1 MDLQKKILNFITSS
15 GRPATTLE
23 IAKGVGLVTRKEVN
37 PTLYLMQQNGLIVKI
52 QEQPPMW
59 KACQVSSIKSA
70 PIASQFGTSGHG
82 RGLLRSWQPPLA
94 QSHSSRHGGPGKVH
108 TSHGYTLTPT
118 SMSDA
123 PPPDIKKNLLRV
135 MKDCRQPSTALQLG
149 QMVGIKRQGANSL
162 LYAMMKEG
170 LVSKN
175 ESKGTPVWELE
186 VQTNSS
192 SSSSSSSNS
201 LSSLQRDQLKKLQ
214 FVAQQYEDAPAE
226 DMDVDTTQQINT
238 EVSKLPADDL
248 QGRILQLLHSDPEPK
263 TPLDIALGIGKKSR
277 NEVNPTL
284 HQLQKDGILSCTK
297 GRFPPLWSLIS
308 ESSNGSNSPSSLMD
322 TNQGGSDLTASSQ
335 ASLSTGTSAPGM
347 NVTGILT
354 GGFNPMKGPALASV
368 VNDMNR
374 NPISLLTE
382 YCQGK
387 KVELKFVEVR
397 EYGPPHRK
405 HFVVAACFGTYRFE
419 AESTNKKEARRMA
432 ADLAL
437 RAVTDAELQTTT
449 TAVKVFSTPGGVAA
463 AGQSSVT
470 FADKITKLSHDHFQQ
485 ALQSVATPMPGRKVI
500 ACFIMEDTSSDT
512 LQVVSMGSGTRCVE
526 GNKLSLEGHVVND
539 MHAEVVA
546 RRSLRRFFF
555 SQLHKFYSDPN
566 TDYTIFSSDGSGLAM
581 VKDTIKF
588 HLYIST
594 APCGDGA
601 QFSRGDGYDNQ
612 KEPPLDG
619 KHNPTISTKLHGIL
633 RTKMEGGEGTI
644 PVENAAPEQTWDG
657 IMRGERLR
665 TMSCSDKVAR
675 WNVLGLQGALL
686 SHFMCP
692 VYMSSLTLG
701 SLHHH
706 GHLSRAVCCR
716 FQDIA
721 DLPPNFRVNHPTLGR
736 VVGGDDMKR
745 HTDKTN
751 AQSTNWTIGDDSVE
765 VLDGGVGRPVMP
777 GAIKAT
783 NAKAVSRIA
792 KLSFYAEFLSLCKVA
807 NRPDLADGSD
817 YQEVKSKAADFQ
829 RAKVSLYTE
838 CQRKGYG
845 VWMRKP
851 QEQEKFDQAAIDRQ
865 KGIFV

>member
-1 MDLQKKILNFITSS
+1 MDLQQKILNFISRNDT
-15 GRPATTLE
+15 PVTTLE

-37 PTLYLMQQNGLIVKI
+37 PTLYCMQQNGLIEKI
-52 QEQPPMW
+52 QDQPPMW
-59 KACQVSSIKSA
+59 KRVQGGSIKSA
-70 PIASQFGTSGHG
+70 PYNPPSGVHGHG
-82 RGLLRSWQPPLA
+82 RGLLRTWEPPLA
-94 QSHSSRHGGPGKVH
+94 QARNSRYGGSGKVH
-108 TSHGYTLTPT
+108 TPHSYTLIPLHAA
-118 SMSDA
+118 DV
-123 PPPDIKKNLLRV
+123 PPPDMKKNILRAL
-135 MKDCRQPSTALQLG
+135 KYCRHPPTAMQLG
-149 QMVGIKRQGANSL
+149 QILGIKRKEANSL
-162 LYAMMKEG
+162 LHEMMKEG

-175 ESKGTPVWELE
+175 ESRGTPVFELQ
-186 VQTNSS
+186 VDTNSS

-201 LSSLQRDQLKKLQ
+201 LNSSQRDQLKKLQ

-226 DMDVDTTQQINT
+226 DMDVETTQQINA

-248 QGRILQLLHSDPEPK
+248 QGRILQFLHVDSDAK
-263 TPLDIALGIGKKSR
+263 TALDIALGIGKKSR
-277 NEVNPTL
+277 SEVNPTL
-284 HQLQKDGILSCTK
+284 YQLQKDGILSCTK

-308 ESSNGSNSPSSLMD
+308 ESSNGNASPSSLMETD
-322 TNQGGSDLTASSQ
+322 QSSS
-335 ASLSTGTSAPGM
+335 ASLQRQQALPSAPAI
-347 NVTGILT
+347 NTKAILT

-387 KVELKFVEVR
+387 KTELKFVEVR
-397 EYGPPHRK
+397 EYGPPHRR

-419 AESTNKKEARRMA
+419 AESTSKKEARRMA

-437 RAVTDAELQTTT
+437 RAVADAELQTSIVARTF
-449 TAVKVFSTPGGVAA
+449 TAPDGSAV
-463 AGQSSVT
+463 AGQSGAT

-500 ACFIMEDTSSDT
+500 ACFIMEDTSGGD
-512 LQVVSMGSGTRCVE
+512 LQVVSMGSGTRCIE

-555 SQLHKFYSDPN
+555 SQLHKFYGDPN
-566 TDYTIFSSDGSGLAM
+566 TDDTIFGSDGSGLAV
-581 VKDTIKF
+581 VKDNIKF

-601 QFSRGDGYDNQ
+601 QFSRGDGYDDQ
-612 KEPPLDG
+612 KEPPSDG

-644 PVENAAPEQTWDG
+644 PVENSSAEQTWDG

-686 SHFMCP
+686 SHFMYP

-706 GHLSRAVCCR
+706 GHLARAVCCR
-716 FQDIA
+716 FQDIV
-721 DLPPNFRVNHPTLGR
+721 DLPANFCVNHPTLGR

-751 AQSTNWTIGDDSVE
+751 AHSTNWTIGDDSVE
-765 VLDGGVGRPVMP
+765 VLDGGVGRPVAP
-777 GAIKAT
+777 GASKAT
-783 NAKAVSRIA
+783 SSKAVSRIA
-792 KLSFYAEFLSLCKVA
+792 KLSFYAQFLSLCKVA

-817 YQEVKSKAADFQ
+817 YQEVKSKATNFQ
-829 RAKVSLYTE
+829 KAKESFYIE
-838 CQRKGYG
+838 CRRKGYG
-845 VWMRKP
+845 VWVRKP
-851 QEQEKFDQAAIDRQ
+851 REQEKFDQDAIERL
-865 KGIFV
+865 KGSFV

>member
-1 MDLQKKILNFITSS
+1 MDLQKKILNFITGN

-37 PTLYLMQQNGLIVKI
+37 PTLYLMQNKGLIMKI
-52 QEQPPMW
+52 QDTPPMW
-59 KACQVSSIKSA
+59 KVCQFGSIKSA
-70 PIASQFGTSGHG
+70 PIDSQPAASGHG
-82 RGLLRSWQPPLA
+82 RGLLRLWQPPLV
-94 QSHSSRHGGPGKVH
+94 QSRNSRQSGPGKVH
-108 TSHGYTLTPT
+108 TSHSHTLPPAGMADV
-118 SMSDA
+118 S
-123 PPPDIKKNLLRV
+123 PPDIKRNLLRA
-135 MKDCRQPSTALQLG
+135 MKDCRQPRTAMQLG
-149 QMVGIKRQGANSL
+149 QMVGIKRKDANSML
-162 LYAMMKEG
+162 HDMVREG

-175 ESKGTPVWELE
+175 ESMGTPVWELE
-186 VQTNSS
+186 VQTNLSS
-192 SSSSSSSNS
+192 NSSSSSNS
-201 LSSLQRDQLKKLQ
+201 LGSLQRDQLKKLQ
-214 FVAQQYEDAPAE
+214 FVAQQYDDVPAE
-226 DMDVDTTQQINT
+226 DMDVDTSQQIST
-238 EVSKLPADDL
+238 EISKLPIDDL
-248 QGRILQLLHSDPEPK
+248 QGRILLFLHSDPEPK
-263 TPLDIALGIGKKSR
+263 TALDIALGIGKKARS
-277 NEVNPTL
+277 EVNPTL
-284 HQLQKDGILSCTK
+284 YRLQKDGILSISK

-308 ESSNGSNSPSSLMD
+308 ESSNGNNSLPSLMD
-322 TNQGGSDLTASSQ
+322 TNQSDSVQGQPLSQ
-335 ASLSTGTSAPGM
+335 ASPSSAPG
-347 NVTGILT
+347 TKAILT
-354 GGFNPMKGPALASV
+354 GGFNPMKGPVLASV

-405 HFVVAACFGTYRFE
+405 HFVVAACFGIYRFE

-437 RAVTDAELQTTT
+437 RAVTDAELQTTV
-449 TAVKVFSTPGGVAA
+449 AVKTFSAPAA
-463 AGQSSVT
+463 AGQSGAT
-470 FADKITKLSHDHFQQ
+470 FADRITKMSHNHFQQ

-500 ACFIMEDTSSDT
+500 ACFILEDTTDDT

-566 TDYTIFSSDGSGLAM
+566 ADGTIFGSDGSGLVM
-581 VKDTIKF
+581 VKDNIKF

-601 QFSRGDGYDNQ
+601 QFSRGDGYDDQ

-619 KHNPTISTKLHGIL
+619 KHNPTISTKIHGVL

-716 FQDIA
+716 FNSIT

-736 VVGGDDMKR
+736 IAGGDDMKR

-765 VLDGGVGRPVMP
+765 VLDGGVGRPITP
-777 GAIKAT
+777 GTSKAT
-783 NAKAVSRIA
+783 SSKAISRIA

-807 NRPDLADGSD
+807 NRPDLANGLD
-817 YQEVKSKAADFQ
+817 YEEVKSKATDFQ
-829 RAKVSLYTE
+829 RAKESLYAE
-838 CQRKGYG
+838 CQKKGYG

-851 QEQEKFDQAAIDRQ
+851 REQEKFDQSAIDRQ
-865 KGIFV
+865 KGI

>member
-1 MDLQKKILNFITSS
+1 MDLQKKILNFITGN

-37 PTLYLMQQNGLIVKI
+37 PTLYLMQQNGLIIKI
-52 QEQPPMW
+52 QDQPPMW
-59 KACQVSSIKSA
+59 RACQGGSIKST
-70 PIASQFGTSGHG
+70 PIDSHSTASGHG
-82 RGLLRSWQPPLA
+82 RGLLRLWQPPLV
-94 QSHSSRHGGPGKVH
+94 QSRNSRQGGPGKVH
-108 TSHGYTLTPT
+108 TPHSYTLPPP
-118 SMSDA
+118 SDV
-123 PPPDIKKNLLRV
+123 PPPDIKKNLLRAI
-135 MKDCRQPSTALQLG
+135 KDCRQPATAMQLG
-149 QMVGIKRQGANSL
+149 QMVGIKRKDANSL
-162 LYAMMKEG
+162 LHTMTKEG

-175 ESKGTPVWELE
+175 ESRGTPVWELE
-186 VQTNSS
+186 DQTNSS
-192 SSSSSSSNS
+192 SSSTSSSNS
-201 LSSLQRDQLKKLQ
+201 LSSSQRDQLKKLQ

-226 DMDVDTTQQINT
+226 DMDVDNSLHINT

-248 QGRILQLLHSDPEPK
+248 QGRILQFLHSDPEPK
-263 TPLDIALGIGKKSR
+263 TALDIALGIGKKTR
-277 NEVNPTL
+277 AEVNPTL
-284 HQLQKDGILSCTK
+284 YRLQKDGILSLSK

-308 ESSNGSNSPSSLMD
+308 ESSNGSNSLPSLMD
-322 TNQGGSDLTASSQ
+322 TSQSDLTASVQ
-335 ASLSTGTSAPGM
+335 GQKASPLTDSSAPGM
-347 NVTGILT
+347 DTKAILT
-354 GGFNPMKGPALASV
+354 GGFNPMKGPVLASV

-405 HFVVAACFGTYRFE
+405 HFVVAACFSTYRFE

-437 RAVTDAELQTTT
+437 RAVTDAELNT
-449 TAVKVFSTPGGVAA
+449 TAAIKTFSAPAAA
-463 AGQSSVT
+463 AGQSGTT
-470 FADKITKLSHDHFQQ
+470 FADRITKMSHDHFQQ
-485 ALQSVATPMPGRKVI
+485 VLQSVATPMPGRKVI
-500 ACFIMEDTSSDT
+500 ACFIVEDTSSDT

-566 TDYTIFSSDGSGLAM
+566 ADDTIFGSDDSGLAI
-581 VKDTIKF
+581 VKDNIKF

-601 QFSRGDGYDNQ
+601 QFSRGDGYDDQ

-619 KHNPTISTKLHGIL
+619 THNPTISTKLHGIL

-716 FQDIA
+716 FNSIV
-721 DLPPNFRVNHPTLGR
+721 DLPPKFRVNHPTLGR
-736 VVGGDDMKR
+736 VVGGDNMKR

-765 VLDGGVGRPVMP
+765 VLDGGVGRPITP
-777 GAIKAT
+777 GTAKAT
-783 NAKAVSRIA
+783 SSRAVSRIA

-807 NRPDLADGSD
+807 NRPDLADGLD
-817 YQEVKSKAADFQ
+817 YEEAKLNATDFQ
-829 RAKVSLYTE
+829 RAKESLYTE

-851 QEQEKFDQAAIDRQ
+851 REQEKFDQRAIDRQ
-865 KGIFV
+865 KGL